1 MAKAKKKARRDHYA
15 QVLVP
20 LAVAVPVIVAHES
33 FGFGSKKRA
42 PALAEA
48 ILDKLKDVEQGKL
61 DIAQVLDQLEELT
74 GLKIE

>member
-15 QVLVP
+15 EVLVP
-20 LAVAVPVIVAHES
+20 LAVAVPVLVAHES

-48 ILDKLKDVEQGKL
+48 ILDKLKAVEQGSL
-61 DIAQVLDQLEELT
+61 DMALVLHEFEELT
-74 GLKIE
+74 GLKIG

>member
-15 QVLVP
+15 QVL
-20 LAVAVPVIVAHES
+20 VPVIVAHES

-61 DIAQVLDQLEELT
+61 DIAQVLDQFEELT